1 MRIEHEDERQQE
13 PHHGDN
19 EVHDRVDD
27 HKVEPHDIDD
37 KDDKVEPRD
46 ADCEDHKVEPHDAN
60 QEDHKPLFTVQ
71 ADRRRSVKV
80 DVNLSTLHKA
90 EKAGG
95 SINVRGAYLHALGD
109 LIQSLGVLVAGA
121 VIWVYPNLY
130 VIDPICTL
138 VFSVIVL
145 ATTYNMIRE
154 VVGVL
159 MESTPREIDASALEK
174 GLLALT
180 SVVAIH
186 ELHIWAITVGRSL
199 LACHILVDPEADT
212 QDVLH
217 KVTEYCEKVYKISH
231 VTIQVERDL

>member
-1 MRIEHEDERQQE
+1 MVRVHIEHGDEQFQE
-13 PHHGDN
+13 PPHHDN
-19 EVHDRVDD
+19 EVHELRVGD
-27 HKVEPHDIDD
+27 HHDEVERLDG
-37 KDDKVEPRD
+37 PRD
-46 ADCEDHKVEPHDAN
+46 VDHQPST
-60 QEDHKPLFTVQ
+60 LR
-71 ADRRRSVKV
+71 ADRKTSLKV
-80 DVNLSTLHKA
+80 DVNLSTHHEA
-90 EKAGG
+90 EKAEG

-109 LIQSLGVLVAGA
+109 LIQSLGVLIAGA

-138 VFSVIVL
+138 VFSVMVL
-145 ATTYNMIRE
+145 ATTYHMLRE

-174 GLLALT
+174 GLLGLT

-199 LACHILVDPEADT
+199 LACHILIDPEADT